1 MTVIF
6 GREIPGEEGPGERAR
21 SEAACSASGQ
31 GTPSPAEQG
40 GPPRPPAV
48 IPPGG
53 DASLQTSD
61 STASPETQGH
71 TRGPGTL

>member
-1 MTVIF
+1 MTVIS
-6 GREIPGEEGPGERAR
+6 GREIPGEEGPGE

-40 GPPRPPAV
+40 GPPRP
-48 IPPGG
+48 PPGG